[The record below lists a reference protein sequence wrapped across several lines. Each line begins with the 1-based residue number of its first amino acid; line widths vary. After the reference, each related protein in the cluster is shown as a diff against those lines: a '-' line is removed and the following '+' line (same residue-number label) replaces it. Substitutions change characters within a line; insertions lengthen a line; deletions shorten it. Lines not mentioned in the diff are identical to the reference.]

1 RERVEGL
8 AQPGWFEESAS
19 YAGEAVAL
27 AEVDRRPDTLL
38 WAYHAEGVHHL
49 VRGEAR
55 GAIGAFERAEAVW
68 RAHDMP
74 TYRPRISA
82 ELGLARA
89 LDGHAVESIPM
100 VQQAVEE
107 AADRRQADSHS
118 QALLL
123 LAE

>member
-27 AEVDRRPDTLL
+27 AEGDRRPDTLL

-74 TYRPRISA
+74 TYRPRTSA
-82 ELGLARA
+82 ELGVARA
-89 LDGHAVESIPM
+89 PDRQHLEALPVVQAEVRGDG
-100 VQQAVEE
+100 
-107 AADRRQADSHS
+107 RQADSHS
-118 QALLL
+118 
-123 LAE
+123 